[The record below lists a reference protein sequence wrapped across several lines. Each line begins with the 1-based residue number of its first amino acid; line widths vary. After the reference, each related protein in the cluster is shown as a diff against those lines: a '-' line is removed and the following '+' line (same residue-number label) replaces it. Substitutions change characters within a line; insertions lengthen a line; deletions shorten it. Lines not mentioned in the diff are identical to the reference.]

1 MPSSF
6 KEVQSYEL
14 HHFSDASTS
23 GYGECSYHR
32 TISTAGVVHCSLVMG
47 KSRVAPS
54 KITTIPRLELSAAVV
69 AVRTSDMLKRKLD
82 IQGLQEYFWTDL
94 KVVIGYINNEARR
107 FHVFVANR
115 IQRIKQ
121 STDPEQWRYV
131 TSEENPADHAS
142 RGHTSEQLMAS
153 NWFTGPD
160 FLWQEE
166 LPKGQVKGGEFSD
179 NDPELQKS
187 LVHDTQAKEERSL
200 LDHLHKFSDWARVV
214 KAIARLKRRVKKAI
228 GLKLRSSEATSIE
241 DRRGAELTIIRMVQ
255 EAVFSHEIHNLRH
268 QKDIKTKDKA
278 SKLHKLSP
286 FLDERGKRITKPTY
300 LERPIH
306 KTVTLLEADQKTL
319 QTPFTEITGDWWE
332 CN

>member
-1 MPSSF
+1 MGRIRPAGPI
-6 KEVQSYEL
+6 EV
-14 HHFSDASTS
+14 
-23 GYGECSYHR
+23 
-32 TISTAGVVHCSLVMG
+32 
-47 KSRVAPS
+47 
-54 KITTIPRLELSAAVV
+54 
-69 AVRTSDMLKRKLD
+69 
-82 IQGLQEYFWTDL
+82 
-94 KVVIGYINNEARR
+94 
-107 FHVFVANR
+107 
-115 IQRIKQ
+115 KQ

-142 RGHTSEQLMAS
+142 RGLTSEQLMAS

-166 LPKGQVKGGEFSD
+166 LPKGQVKGGEFAD

-214 KAIARLKRRVKKAI
+214 KAIARLKRRVKEAI

-241 DRRGAELTIIRMVQ
+241 ERREAELTIIRMVQ
-255 EAVFSHEIHNLRH
+255 EAAFSHEIHNLRH